1 MNSARL
7 QRIRREE
14 KAYHEQYF
22 EEHDLYEKD
31 SWLEEPDARVLE
43 YLAMLQDG
51 KPLRLLDL
59 GCGVGRN
66 SIPLARKLQPTGG
79 KVVCVDLL
87 DKALEQLEANSGK
100 YGVKEVIET
109 GRADISEYEV
119 PENTFDYILA
129 ASSLEH
135 VRSESALDKV
145 LAGLAAGTKDG
156 GINFILM
163 NTNIREVDAE
173 TGEGRETLIE
183 LILTKEQAL
192 EKLRQAYA
200 GWEELEVSHKPL
212 DIEINRGDT
221 PVIMKTDCL
230 SYAVRKREAGR

>member
-31 SWLEEPDARVLE
+31 SWLEEPDGRVLA
-43 YLAMLQDG
+43 YLEKLQEG
-51 KPLRLLDL
+51 NPLQVLDL

-87 DKALEQLEANSGK
+87 DKAVEELEANSGK
-100 YGVKEVIET
+100 YGVQGLIET
-109 GRADISEYEV
+109 GQADISEYKV

-135 VRSESALDKV
+135 VRSEAALEKV
-145 LAGLAAGTKDG
+145 LAGLAAGTRDG
-156 GINFILM
+156 GINFLLM

-173 TGEGRETLIE
+173 TGGERETLIE
-183 LILTKEQAL
+183 LILSKEQAL
-192 EKLRQAYA
+192 EKFRQAYS

-212 DIEINRGDT
+212 DIEINRGET

-230 SYAVRKREAGR
+230 SYAVRKPQAGR

>member
-31 SWLEEPDARVLE
+31 SWLEEPDGRVLA
-43 YLAMLQDG
+43 YLEKLQEG
-51 KPLRLLDL
+51 KPLQVLDL

-66 SIPLARKLQPTGG
+66 SIPLARKLRPAGG

-87 DKALEQLEANSGK
+87 DKAVEDLEANSGK
-100 YGVKEVIET
+100 YGVQDLIET
-109 GRADISEYEV
+109 GQADISEYEV
-119 PENTFDYILA
+119 PEKTFDYILA

-135 VRSESALDKV
+135 VRSEAALEKV
-145 LAGLAAGTKDG
+145 LAGLAAGTRDG

-173 TGEGRETLIE
+173 TGAERETLIE
-183 LILTKEQAL
+183 LILSKEQAL
-192 EKLRQAYA
+192 EKFRKAYS
-200 GWEELEVSHKPL
+200 GWEELEVSDKPL
-212 DIEINRGDT
+212 DIEINRGET

-230 SYAVRKREAGR
+230 SYAVRKPQAGR